1 MSKSRVDLVRRS
13 DGSLVEA
20 TLVDGVEPSDLIVVE
35 RAWTIVRARL
45 IGRLRA
51 AGVPRKEWP
60 ESWHWNWE
68 RKAPE
73 LAQLAASGFGIL
85 SDEDWQGL
93 MLIKTAPYVARIEGD
108 RGKPLVYVDYLEVAP
123 WNWRIPALGEGGRY
137 KGVGS
142 ILFREAVKMSL
153 EEGFHGRIG
162 LHALPQ
168 AEAFYDGV
176 CGMTAL
182 GRDPRKQDLVYF
194 EFSREQARNF
204 LEKGG
209 D

>member
-51 AGVPRKEWP
+51 ASVPRKEWP

-93 MLIKTAPYVARIEGD
+93 MLIKTAPYVARIEAD

-123 WNWRIPALGEGGRY
+123 WNWRIPALGEEGRY

-142 ILFREAVKMSL
+142 ILFREAAKLSL
-153 EEGFHGRIG
+153 EEGFHGRVG

-168 AEAFYDGV
+168 AEAFYESA

-194 EFSREQARNF
+194 EFSREQAQKF

>member
-1 MSKSRVDLVRRS
+1 VSTSRVDLVRRS
-13 DGSLVEA
+13 DGTLVEA

-45 IGRLRA
+45 VGRLRGA
-51 AGVPRKEWP
+51 AVPRNQWP

-85 SDEDWQGL
+85 CDEDWQGL
-93 MLIKTAPYVARIEGD
+93 MLTKTAPYVARIEGD

-123 WNWRIPALGEGGRY
+123 WNWQIPALGVEGRY

-142 ILFREAVKMSL
+142 ILFREAVKLSL

-168 AEAFYDGV
+168 AEAFYDGA
-176 CGMTAL
+176 CGMIAL

-194 EFSREQARNF
+194 EFSREQARKF